1 MLLLFLVF
9 LFRLGRDDV
18 CDGWM
23 YCCGLLAAGRLLL
36 GIAQWCKGGSLSYHG
51 AFTTHGRHARV
62 GCVGYTAG
70 DQQLSSKGRFSC
82 HRCLRPSPSVTFR
95 ALRERGAVRFHGPDA
110 NGFAG
115 DQRTA
120 QIRRSVEK
128 SFRSQFP
135 SFFFLIQYLPNTFS
149 NISRICFPIGRFQ
162 FHRLSVLKICRSCLE
177 AQWPPDKPQSLHP
190 FTVCSAPP
198 YFSISQVDLA
208 FVVAKEHQY
217 TVYINIWIMWHIEYG
232 NPSNKTRN
240 SMKFIYKCHVFR
252 VFSFGPRPRSGILRW
267 MPCCFPAP
275 TRSRTR
281 ATAPC
286 WRTCG
291 RASASVAL
299 WRVPIGPCPDSR
311 WSQETMGTIPGK
323 NPWENEGTDGLKIC
337 GKFDDWKNLGGF

>member
-1 MLLLFLVF
+1 MVYVLTVLFRIHYHRTSEQPDETNLRYFSKKIRWIFATNLSMLLLFLVF

-135 SFFFLIQYLPNTFS
+135 SFFLKS
-149 NISRICFPIGRFQ
+149 NICPILFPTFLESVFQ
-162 FHRLSVLKICRSCLE
+162 
-177 AQWPPDKPQSLHP
+177 
-190 FTVCSAPP
+190 
-198 YFSISQVDLA
+198 
-208 FVVAKEHQY
+208 
-217 TVYINIWIMWHIEYG
+217 
-232 NPSNKTRN
+232 
-240 SMKFIYKCHVFR
+240 
-252 VFSFGPRPRSGILRW
+252 
-267 MPCCFPAP
+267 
-275 TRSRTR
+275 
-281 ATAPC
+281 
-286 WRTCG
+286 
-291 RASASVAL
+291 
-299 WRVPIGPCPDSR
+299 
-311 WSQETMGTIPGK
+311 
-323 NPWENEGTDGLKIC
+323 
-337 GKFDDWKNLGGF
+337 